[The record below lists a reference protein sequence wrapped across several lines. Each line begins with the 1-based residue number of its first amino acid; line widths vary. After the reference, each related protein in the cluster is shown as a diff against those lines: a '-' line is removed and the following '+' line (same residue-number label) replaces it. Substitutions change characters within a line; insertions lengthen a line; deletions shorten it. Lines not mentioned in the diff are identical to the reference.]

1 MKFSIYLN
9 FYLLIAAVKIFF
21 SVILR
26 KFSKYPDYVSN
37 FEKKISIKFNS
48 KYAITC
54 SSGSSAC
61 LLAIKS
67 LGLKRGDYCLLS
79 KLTFPSTVINLLNCG
94 LKIVYLDFDYNLN
107 AILNKELIKKYDV
120 KLFVIS
126 HLYGL
131 PKNYIIIQ
139 HLLRIVPKLK
149 TISDCSHAHGAKING
164 INVVNITDVSF
175 MSLQGNKAI
184 SGGEGGVC
192 FTNSSE
198 IYKNIINLGH
208 PSKRESYALNQY
220 PGANAFIKSRM
231 HPLGVL
237 IADAYLKNLDNY
249 NDELRNK
256 INYIYNTLRKID
268 KIATPAVDSYEDIG
282 GFYYGI
288 PFFIKDLKFNI
299 KIADNYFIKKFN
311 YPKYEFYESFSN
323 PELFCRIVEKNKF
336 EDLLILKKDFKNQFS
351 DDIRDHL
358 FFIDINFILK
368 NSITKIEKNLLQSF
382 QNLN

>member
-1 MKFSIYLN
+1 MKFLIYFN
-9 FYLLIAAVKIFF
+9 FYLFIAAVKIFF

-26 KFSKYPDYVSN
+26 KFSKYPDYVFD

-48 KYAITC
+48 NYAITC
-54 SSGSSAC
+54 SSGSVAC

-94 LKIVYLDFDYNLN
+94 LNIIYLDFDYNLN
-107 AILNKELIKKYDV
+107 VILNKELIKKYDF

-131 PKNYIIIQ
+131 PKNYFAIQELLKII
-139 HLLRIVPKLK
+139 PNLK

-164 INVVNITDVSF
+164 INVVNIADVSF
-175 MSLQGNKAI
+175 MSMQGNKAI

-192 FTNSSE
+192 FTNSLE
-198 IYKNIINLGH
+198 IYENIVNLGH
-208 PSKRESYALNQY
+208 PSKKKGSYALNQY

-231 HPLGVL
+231 HPLGIL

-249 NDELRNK
+249 NSELIKK
-256 INYIYNTLRKID
+256 INHIYKILKKID
-268 KIATPAVDSYEDIG
+268 KIIIPEAESYEDLG

-288 PFFIKDLKFNI
+288 PFFIKDLKLNSKLSSI
-299 KIADNYFIKKFN
+299 YFIKKFN

-323 PELFCRIVEKNKF
+323 SKIYCEIIEKNKF
-336 EDLLILKKDFKNQFS
+336 ENLLILKKDLKTS
-351 DDIRDHL
+351 DDIRDQL
-358 FFIDINFILK
+358 YFIDINFILK
-368 NSITKIEKNLLQSF
+368 NSISSIEKYLLKF
-382 QNLN
+382 N

>member
-1 MKFSIYLN
+1 M
-9 FYLLIAAVKIFF
+9 
-21 SVILR
+21 
-26 KFSKYPDYVSN
+26 
-37 FEKKISIKFNS
+37 
-48 KYAITC
+48 
-54 SSGSSAC
+54 
-61 LLAIKS
+61 
-67 LGLKRGDYCLLS
+67 
-79 KLTFPSTVINLLNCG
+79 
-94 LKIVYLDFDYNLN
+94 
-107 AILNKELIKKYDV
+107 
-120 KLFVIS
+120 
-126 HLYGL
+126 
-131 PKNYIIIQ
+131 
-139 HLLRIVPKLK
+139 
-149 TISDCSHAHGAKING
+149 
-164 INVVNITDVSF
+164 
-175 MSLQGNKAI
+175 GN
-184 SGGEGGVC
+184 
-192 FTNSSE
+192 
-198 IYKNIINLGH
+198 
-208 PSKRESYALNQY
+208 
-220 PGANAFIKSRM
+220 
-231 HPLGVL
+231 
-237 IADAYLKNLDNY
+237 NLDNY